1 MVADNPKQIVEHTC
15 PEFYGI
21 SVRERRLREESI
33 QTYGLAMI
41 AQSMVTKPGG
51 SNLAYTKEELG
62 DMTRSMLR
70 PIAEGLG
77 LSPAKAT
84 DMAINELRV
93 HILENQGAK
102 GSKAGKPKKQA
113 PREAEKEEE
122 EEPVEKVAR
131 SETAPSPPRRELE
144 EPETEGRVT
153 VDVRVLSEILERQKK
168 MEELLMGIGLA
179 LDNHETLIAKTRGRL
194 SKFSAVL
201 DRKLNCLIGQ
211 AVVRDGEKLDPLKH
225 EESFSKEA
233 KHTVS
238 FGLIQKLVGEP
249 KETERVVEDG
259 EES

>member
-1 MVADNPKQIVEHTC
+1 
-15 PEFYGI
+15 
-21 SVRERRLREESI
+21 
-33 QTYGLAMI
+33 MI
-41 AQSMVTKPGG
+41 ARSMVTKPGG

-84 DMAINELRV
+84 DMAINDLRTY
-93 HILENQGAK
+93 IQENQGAK
-102 GSKAGKPKKQA
+102 GSKTGKLKKQA
-113 PREAEKEEE
+113 PREATKEEKEEE
-122 EEPVEKVAR
+122 EPEEPLSR
-131 SETAPSPPRRELE
+131 ETAASPQRREVE
-144 EPETEGRVT
+144 AEPEEVGVVK
-153 VDVRVLSEILERQKK
+153 VDIRVLSEILERQKK

-238 FGLIQKLVGEP
+238 FGLIQKLVGEA
-249 KETERVVEDG
+249 KETERVIEDG